1 MIGIIYQRLDE
12 LDPYFIRIRIV
23 YDLQKPIVKAVM
35 EWKNSFTFAKTS
47 LTLKDLKFRLSNA
60 DNIAENKEEYLK
72 AIDAVEKSIKAIDA
86 VKKSIYAKT

>member
-35 EWKNSFTFAKTS
+35 EWKKSFTFAQTS
-47 LTLKDLKFRLSNA
+47 LTLEQLKWRLSQA
-60 DNIAENKEEYLK
+60 DILNENKEEYLK
-72 AIDAVEKSIKAIDA
+72 AINEVEKEYAIQSI
-86 VKKSIYAKT
+86 SN

>member
-12 LDPYFIRIRIV
+12 LDPYFIRTRIV

-35 EWKNSFTFAKTS
+35 EWKNSFTFAKMS

-60 DNIAENKEEYLK
+60 DSIAENKEEYLK
-72 AIDAVEKSIKAIDA
+72 AIDEVEKR
-86 VKKSIYAKT
+86 IYEKTQEN

>member
-12 LDPYFIRIRIV
+12 LDPYFIRTRIV

-35 EWKNSFTFAKTS
+35 EWKNSFTFAKMS

-60 DNIAENKEEYLK
+60 DSIAENKEEYLK
-72 AIDAVEKSIKAIDA
+72 AIDEVEKCIRL
-86 VKKSIYAKT
+86 KTQEN